1 MVSPNGTTSDGQ
13 SVSGTTPDGKG
24 YTVTTSE
31 LRTHATVLGQVAT
44 LLGQALGSAQQVTLA
59 DKAYGQL
66 PVSAAFASLVR
77 LVSQPGI
84 AALTQAQTAVSAT
97 GDGVRTNAANYDAT
111 EHANAASFKQTAK

>member
-1 MVSPNGTTSDGQ
+1 MTASQNGA
-13 SVSGTTPDGKG
+13 TPDGKG

-66 PVSAAFASLVR
+66 PVSAAFAALVR
-77 LVSQPGI
+77 LVAQPGI
-84 AALTQAQTAVSAT
+84 ALLTQAQTTASAT
-97 GDGVRTNAANYDAT
+97 GDGLRTNAANYDAT
-111 EHANAASFKQTAK
+111 EQANAASFGQTAK